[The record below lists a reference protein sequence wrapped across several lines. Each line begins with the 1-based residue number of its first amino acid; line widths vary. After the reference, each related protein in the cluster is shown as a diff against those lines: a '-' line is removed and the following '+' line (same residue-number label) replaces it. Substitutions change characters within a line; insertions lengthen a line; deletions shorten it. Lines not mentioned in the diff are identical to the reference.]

1 MLFVEAVDNS
11 KSLDV
16 TYCRLKETGSCRIN
30 VHPDTIEIQNANK
43 THRVTL
49 NGLNIS
55 CMTCQNLHLVDNETL
70 SCRFNASCSN
80 PTYGN
85 ITKLTKMKSNFIAAD
100 SILCKFC
107 QQKLG
112 NTKDVSCTFNFQKSV
127 TVEEE
132 GFCIEDGYF
141 CHPTA
146 NSPGNVTADSVN
158 THTFPVNSD
167 LDSPSKCMFTGLELM
182 MNRSLIEPQSIEFKR
197 NDFFHCSSCLMALG
211 KKVLYCSQEYFVF
224 WANCLSLQIK
234 EIDIDGD
241 FIGYIEKPLIA
252 DEMEFYGL
260 LIDNLIKNNQY
271 RVILS
276 AITWDGLLD
285 FMLLWLP
292 DQKIRLYTTALQDS
306 TSPTIDVNVSSSGKD
321 EQNPVHSLKI
331 EPIACRRVFYQQLL
345 PNNNCSLNTTQLVDS
360 WRKDFGVT
368 LIHIPWETCI
378 GFSACLSQF
387 SSRVAPHTRKLD
399 DGPIMGFT
407 SGAVPFVH
415 IPNDFA

>member
-1 MLFVEAVDNS
+1 MLFAEAVDNS

-16 TYCRLKETGSCRIN
+16 TYCRMKETGSCHIN
-30 VHPDTIEIQNANK
+30 VYSDTIEVQNANK
-43 THRVTL
+43 THQVTL

-55 CMTCQNLHLVDNETL
+55 CMTCKNLCLVNDGTL
-70 SCRFNASCSN
+70 SCRFNASYSSHTN
-80 PTYGN
+80 DN
-85 ITKLTKMKSNFIAAD
+85 IIKLSKIKSNLNAAD

-112 NTKDVSCTFNFQKSV
+112 NIQDVTCTINFQKFI
-127 TVEEE
+127 TLEDE
-132 GFCIEDGYF
+132 GLCIEGGYF
-141 CHPTA
+141 CHPTTKSVGDSA
-146 NSPGNVTADSVN
+146 TNSVN
-158 THTFPVNSD
+158 TQTFPVNFD
-167 LDSPSKCMFTGLELM
+167 LASPSSCLFTGLELM
-182 MNRSLIEPQSIEFKR
+182 IDRSLVEPKSIQSKG

-211 KKVLYCSQEYFVF
+211 KKVLYGSQEYFVF
-224 WANCLSLQIK
+224 WANCLSLLIR
-234 EIDIDGD
+234 ENDIDGD

-260 LIDNLIKNNQY
+260 LVDNLIRNTQY

-292 DQKIRLYTTALQDS
+292 DQKLRLYTTALQDC
-306 TSPTIDVNVSSSGKD
+306 TSPTIDVNESSLGKD
-321 EQNPVHSLKI
+321 EQNTVHSVKI

-345 PNNNCSLNTTQLVDS
+345 PNSNCSLNTAQLVDS

-368 LIHIPWETCI
+368 LIHMPWETCI

-387 SSRVAPHTRKLD
+387 SSRIAPHTRKLD
-399 DGPIMGFT
+399 GPMMGFM
-407 SGAVPFVH
+407 SGAVPLIH
-415 IPNDFA
+415 LPNDLA